1 MGVAILVGVI
11 AGVIVVALLAG
22 GFWFYRAYSND
33 QAKKKAMAGK
43 WSGAYS
49 TGNSTLRNIVI
60 FLIVLI
66 LFIVIAI
73 VAYVIYYLQQ
83 RMGFARQPP
92 SESEMSEP

>member
-1 MGVAILVGVI
+1 M
-11 AGVIVVALLAG
+11 
-22 GFWFYRAYSND
+22 
-33 QAKKKAMAGK
+33 K
-43 WSGAYS
+43 
-49 TGNSTLRNIVI
+49 RNIVI

-92 SESEMSEP
+92 SESEMSEPRVAIEQIPKKRENTKAIKKYYTQSMIIME

>member
-1 MGVAILVGVI
+1 M
-11 AGVIVVALLAG
+11 
-22 GFWFYRAYSND
+22 
-33 QAKKKAMAGK
+33 K
-43 WSGAYS
+43 
-49 TGNSTLRNIVI
+49 RNIVI